1 MDYTA
6 ITCPFCKSDM
16 APIIYGYPT
25 PEMIDLARQD
35 MIALGGL
42 PIYADNPTHY
52 CYSCNE
58 VVGSEASS

>member
-6 ITCPFCKSDM
+6 IKCPFCESQM

-35 MIALGGL
+35 MIALGGVQDGRDL
-42 PIYADNPTHY
+42 PSHY

-58 VVGSEASS
+58 VSGFGLSS